1 MKARLEPGSRVVIAG
16 GGPAGSLF
24 ALHLQHQARLAGL
37 SLDVTLYEPRSF
49 PDPGASGCNM
59 CAGILSSRLLRDLAR
74 LDLSVPDEVV
84 MSRIRG
90 YSLHTRCGTV
100 EVDQPHP
107 LEPILAVY
115 RGGGPDGY
123 GEASF
128 DQFLLRAA
136 ERRGVARV
144 TGAVEDV
151 YLGQPRPRVKVA
163 GVEDEVDL
171 LVLATGVNS
180 ALTSRLPHPYD
191 PPPTERMV
199 QIELVAS
206 AEQIAESLGG
216 RVHVFLLPGGHLH
229 FGTLIPKGGH
239 INVSVLGRGPEPMRV
254 EDFIDQPLVREWLPA
269 GASADC
275 RCRPKIAVG
284 AARHPFA
291 ERVVAVGDAAV
302 SRLYKDGIGAAS
314 VTARHAAITVV
325 RHGVAEGD
333 FERHFSPLQRKLAR
347 DNRRGR
353 VLLGLNHRVKD
364 SRAFF
369 ELQTRVLSD
378 ERSAP
383 YPARLMDRINWGMF
397 TGAYTY
403 SQILGMALSP
413 RLWWSV
419 ARAALRT
426 ESRPMIEQGSSAS
439 APAARAS
446 RVLVLGGGFAGV
458 NTMLRL
464 ERMLGRDADVEL
476 TLVSDE
482 NFFLFT
488 PMLHEAVSGGIE
500 TRHIAVPIRRLRG
513 DRRFEFMQATVE
525 SIDLDGRRVH
535 TSRGPMD
542 YDVLVLALGST
553 TDTRAIAGKEQHVFG
568 LKSLT
573 DAVRLRNQVI
583 RVFEAAAAG
592 EPDGA
597 ALLTFVVVGGGI
609 TGVQTSADVNEL
621 ARRFLPREYTGI
633 HPWRVRVLLLH
644 EGPELVPELDAKLRR
659 AARETLEKQGVEVR
673 LRTRV
678 ADVGEGFVEL
688 DDGTR
693 IDSQTVIWTPGI
705 VASPVVAALD
715 GEHDDIGRI
724 KVDPHYQLPEHP
736 EVFVLGDSA
745 HQLDPRTGEGLIPTA
760 HIAVRQPKA
769 VAHNVR
775 ALLRGGD
782 MRTWRYHHMGQ
793 MVALG
798 PRAALAEV
806 FGIKVHGFAT
816 RLLWQSAY
824 SSLMAGGAYNKVR
837 VATDW
842 LLGLAFGRDSTL
854 LRGEWR

>member
-1 MKARLEPGSRVVIAG
+1 MPARLEPGSRVAIAG

-24 ALHLQHQARLAGL
+24 ALHLLHQARLVGL
-37 SLDVTLYEPRSF
+37 PLQVTLYEPRRF

-74 LDLSVPDEVV
+74 LDLRVPDEVV
-84 MSRIRG
+84 MSRIGG

-107 LEPILAVY
+107 LEAILAVY
-115 RGGGPDGY
+115 RGGGPGGRGDR
-123 GEASF
+123 SF
-128 DQFLLRAA
+128 DEFLLGAA
-136 ERRGVARV
+136 VDRGVERIAE
-144 TGAVEDV
+144 AVEDV
-151 YLGQPRPRVKVA
+151 YLGRPRPRLKVA
-163 GVEDEVDL
+163 GEEVEVDL

-180 ALTSRLPHPYD
+180 SLTTRLPHPYD

-199 QIELVAS
+199 QVELVAGVDPV
-206 AEQIAESLGG
+206 AESLGG
-216 RVHVFLLPGGHLH
+216 RVHVFLLPGGRMH
-229 FGTLIPKGGH
+229 FGTLIPKGAH
-239 INVSVLGRGPEPMRV
+239 INVSVLGRGADPMRV
-254 EDFIDQPLVREWLPA
+254 EEFLEQPLVRRLLPE
-269 GASADC
+269 GARADC
-275 RCRPKIAVG
+275 RCRPRIAVG

-314 VTARHAAITVV
+314 VTSGRAATTAI
-325 RHGVAEGD
+325 RHGVGAAE
-333 FERHFSPLQRKLAR
+333 FARHYHPLQSQLAR

-353 VLLGLNHRVKD
+353 LLLGLNRRMKD

-369 ELQTRVLSD
+369 GLQSHVLAQ

-413 RLWWSV
+413 RLWWSF
-419 ARAALRT
+419 ARAALRPW
-426 ESRPMIEQGSSAS
+426 EGSMATDGPA
-439 APAARAS
+439 APAAPRRRT

-458 NTMLRL
+458 NTMKRL
-464 ERMLGRDADVEL
+464 ERTLGRDPGVAL
-476 TLVSDE
+476 SLVSDE

-488 PMLHEAVSGGIE
+488 PMLHEVVSGGIE

-513 DRRFEFMQATVE
+513 DRRFDFVRASVQSV
-525 SIDLDGRRVH
+525 DLNARRVH
-535 TSRGPMD
+535 TTRGPLD
-542 YDVLVLALGST
+542 YDALVVALGST
-553 TDTRAIAGKEQHVFG
+553 TDMRAIEGREEHVFE
-568 LKSLT
+568 LKTLAH
-573 DAVRLRNQVI
+573 AVRLRNQII

-592 EPDGA
+592 EPDGD

-609 TGVQTSADVNEL
+609 TGVQTAADVNEQ
-621 ARRFLPREYTGI
+621 ARRFLPREYTSI

-644 EGPELVPELDAKLRR
+644 EGADLVPELHPRLRR

-678 ADVGEGFVEL
+678 SDVDEGTVEL
-688 DDGTR
+688 EGGTR
-693 IDSQTVIWTPGI
+693 IRARTVIWTPGI
-705 VASPVVAALD
+705 VANPVVAAMRAP
-715 GEHDDIGRI
+715 HDDIGRVH
-724 KVDPHYQLPEHP
+724 VDAHYRLAEHP
-736 EVFVLGDSA
+736 EVFVLGDAA
-745 HQLDPRTGEGLIPTA
+745 HQLDPATGEPLMPTA
-760 HIAVRQPKA
+760 HIAVRQPGA
-769 VAHNVR
+769 VAHNVQ
-775 ALLRGGD
+775 ALLRGTP

-806 FGIKVHGFAT
+806 FGIKLRGFAT

-824 SSLMAGGAYNKVR
+824 SALMAGGPYNKAR
-837 VATDW
+837 VATGW
-842 LLGLAFGRDSTL
+842 ALGLLFGRDSTL
-854 LRGEWR
+854 LRGHRR